1 MFQRMSPTVVLSLV
15 LFCFLLPQSHF
26 AQEPTATP
34 PPGLTPEQKKLIT
47 AADDAVRE
55 SRQAILQAENK
66 RTEAAS
72 HSRRINN
79 LTASKTADDA
89 ALRNVEEL
97 IDVTEEVAAANFLVA
112 EQDNSVLK
120 RLNAAKTQVTTAQ
133 AALPSG
139 QDQPAEIQTARAKCA
154 DAIER
159 LDAAKTSIIDAQTQL
174 KTGVGKIYSF
184 TGSVADR
191 LTRRVAP
198 LNALTAN
205 APVGELRRVLPAELP
220 NFQQA
225 ERLTRELAR
234 NWEELAAKLQTVEN
248 SGQTGQEAGVTQKI
262 VAARQSVK
270 DTVGRLG
277 SSPGWLVALRTES
290 DKEITRVR
298 GKRDEVR
305 NDPVANSS
313 GAVVVV
319 RENQPLLDDVSSIQS
334 AAVPLVTQLAQTTDL
349 EFNRTVTSDLVE
361 QLNTSRVQLK
371 GALADLQDALGGNAE
386 EFQADQVSLFYFT
399 DVPRLMQVLNP
410 ATQEI
415 GGIAGLRARAEDA
428 RRSLNAADVKV
439 ADAQAEVNT
448 LQRRLEQLREE
459 LRLARAQLLSADN
472 LLLSQ
477 TRRLED
483 LRSRPNPDNPRIA
496 RETQRQEDLQRDRDA
511 ANENAN
517 TLQDEQ
523 NGLPAQI
530 RDAQARLTEAQQE
543 VRRRR
548 TDALLLAQTESELFA
563 QARDNTPFF
572 YAPAVGTSTDPA
584 RRVLMYAFG
593 DSKTVFLRGNSEDL
607 DTVKTMI
614 AIFDRPAPQARMSLW
629 ALELNSTA
637 DESGTKK
644 FNKALEIIE
653 DELSATRARIA
664 GSVSF
669 LRDCINAEV
678 NRVAMDKLVSLDRLA
693 DSSQLRWAR
702 MHVYQ
707 REVLIRL
714 GFDPNAGIPTGSRIG
729 VTKFTLADPAGTTTL
744 GEALMVLSLA
754 NPDSRRRIIQA
765 YTSGLRARLDA
776 LGVPELPLNRR
787 SGSPHGYPTQPSQ
800 WFAITQRA
808 TGNDLEPASQYPG
821 RPTLYA
827 LSSSQQELIRAIT
840 RAALPHALERL
851 RVLVKSLER
860 LEEQI
865 QSLEPL
871 KQQTSTAALA
881 KRDINKA
888 ETQRENLLDHEI
900 TPILEWLWREFQIM
914 PSAALSSSPTASAM
928 SAIVKETRE
937 AATASLDPLRTA
949 NARVAAADQMLKEI
963 IIAFEDDLDLHFIQP
978 MLSRLR
984 KRLVDEKGIG
994 VGVIQRTSVL
1004 ATNRLQARVDARGSA
1019 QLAVGD
1025 TQNILGAFQ
1034 QLGQL
1039 IASGQAGGPLG
1050 ILSGLNRLP
1059 QGDTTELYG
1068 LTTNGTFQLTPI
1080 FDPSGQ
1086 ALRFKLDQVFA
1097 NLVREPDGTVNPQL
1111 ARIERHT
1118 VNTEVQLSNLELREV
1133 SRFNSNS
1140 RIGLP
1145 VRKFGGIPIL
1155 NNIPYVR
1162 EVPLIGWFVRKSG
1175 KSAVTQQSLIFGQT
1189 TIYPTIGD
1197 ILDLLKPEDHF
1208 RLREMEKETE
1218 PRDEP

>member
-1 MFQRMSPTVVLSLV
+1 MSSTLILSLV
-15 LFCFLLPQSHF
+15 LFPFLLAQSHL
-26 AQEPTATP
+26 AQEPAATP
-34 PPGLTPEQKKLIT
+34 PPGLTAEQKKLIT

-55 SRQAILQAENK
+55 ARQAVLQAENK

-72 HSRRINN
+72 HSRQINN
-79 LTASKTADDA
+79 LTALKTADDA
-89 ALRNVEEL
+89 ALRSVEEL
-97 IDVTEEVAAANFLVA
+97 IDVTEGVAAADFLVA
-112 EQDNSVLK
+112 EPDNTVLK
-120 RLNAAKTQVTTAQ
+120 RLNAAKTQVTDAQ
-133 AALPSG
+133 TALPTG
-139 QDQPAEIQTARAKCA
+139 QDQPAEIQTARANCA
-154 DAIER
+154 AAIER
-159 LDAAKTSIIDAQTQL
+159 LDAAKTSVTEAQTQL
-174 KTGVGKIYSF
+174 KTAVGKIYSF
-184 TGSVADR
+184 VGNLADR
-191 LTRRVAP
+191 LTKRVAP
-198 LNALTAN
+198 LSALAAN
-205 APVGELRRVLPAELP
+205 AEAGKLRRVLPTELP

-225 ERLTRELAR
+225 ERLTRELAGT
-234 NWEELAAKLQTVEN
+234 WEELAAKLQTVEN
-248 SGQTGQEAGVTQKI
+248 SGQTEQEPAVTQKI
-262 VAARQSVK
+262 VAARQSVR

-277 SSPGWLVALRTES
+277 SSPGWLVTLRSES
-290 DKEITRVR
+290 DKEVTRVR
-298 GKRDEVR
+298 AKRDEVR
-305 NDPVANSS
+305 TDPVANSS

-319 RENQPLLDDVSSIQS
+319 REDQPLLDDISSIHS
-334 AAVPLVTQLAQTTDL
+334 AAVPLLTLLAQTTDL
-349 EFNRTVTSDLVE
+349 EFDSTAISGLVE
-361 QLNTSRVQLK
+361 QLNAGRVQLK

-386 EFQADQVSLFYFT
+386 NFQADQVSLFYFT

-415 GGIAGLRARAEDA
+415 GGIGGLRARAEDA

-439 ADAQAEVNT
+439 ADAQVEVNT

-459 LRLARAQLLSADN
+459 LRLSRAQLLSADN

-477 TRRLED
+477 TRRLEE
-483 LRSRPNPDNPRIA
+483 LRSRPNPDSGRIT
-496 RETQRQEDLQRDRDA
+496 RETHRQEDLQRDRDA

-517 TLQDEQ
+517 ALQDEQ

-548 TDALLLAQTESELFA
+548 TDALLLAQTESDLFA
-563 QARDNTPFF
+563 QVRDNTPFF

-607 DTVKTMI
+607 DMVKTMI

-637 DESGTKK
+637 DESGTKR
-644 FNKALEIIE
+644 FNKALETIE
-653 DELSATRARIA
+653 NELASTRARIA

-678 NRVAMDKLVSLDRLA
+678 NRVAMDKLLKLDHLA

-714 GFDPNAGIPTGSRIG
+714 GFDPNAGIPTGSRLG
-729 VTKFTLADPAGTTTL
+729 VTRFTLADPAGTTTL
-744 GEALMVLSLA
+744 GEALMVLTLA

-765 YTSGLRARLDA
+765 YTSGLRTRLDA
-776 LGVPELPLNRR
+776 LGVPALPQNRR
-787 SGSPHGYPTQPSQ
+787 SGSPQGYPTQSLQ
-800 WFAITQRA
+800 WFALTQRA
-808 TGNDLEPASQYPG
+808 MGNDLEPASQYPG
-821 RPTLYA
+821 LPTLYA
-827 LSSSQQELIRAIT
+827 LSSSQQELVRAIT
-840 RAALPHALERL
+840 RAALPRALEQL
-851 RVLVKSLER
+851 RVAAQSYELLE
-860 LEEQI
+860 
-865 QSLEPL
+865 
-871 KQQTSTAALA
+871 QQMNATSVA
-881 KRDINKA
+881 RDKNRIEA
-888 ETQRENLLDHEI
+888 QRENLVDNDI
-900 TPILEWLWREFQIM
+900 KPILEWLWREFQIV
-914 PSAALSSSPTASAM
+914 PSAALGSSPSASVMTAV
-928 SAIVKETRE
+928 IRE
-937 AATASLDPLRTA
+937 ARSAAAMSLDPLRTA

-978 MLSRLR
+978 MLSRVRNKLIE
-984 KRLVDEKGIG
+984 EKGIG

-1025 TQNILGAFQ
+1025 TQNILAAFQ

-1068 LTTNGTFQLTPI
+1068 LTTNGTFQVTPI

-1097 NLVREPDGTVNPQL
+1097 NVIREPDGTVNPQL

-1140 RIGLP
+1140 RLGLP

-1208 RLREMEKETE
+1208 RLQLENGNQ
-1218 PRDEP
+1218 

>member
-1 MFQRMSPTVVLSLV
+1 
-15 LFCFLLPQSHF
+15 
-26 AQEPTATP
+26 
-34 PPGLTPEQKKLIT
+34 
-47 AADDAVRE
+47 
-55 SRQAILQAENK
+55 
-66 RTEAAS
+66 
-72 HSRRINN
+72 
-79 LTASKTADDA
+79 
-89 ALRNVEEL
+89 VEEL
-97 IDVTEEVAAANFLVA
+97 IGVTEDVSAANFLVA
-112 EQDNSVLK
+112 DQDNAVLK
-120 RLNAAKTQVTTAQ
+120 RLNAATTQVTEAQ
-133 AALPSG
+133 TALPTG
-139 QDQPAEIQTARAKCA
+139 ADQPAEIQTARANCA
-154 DAIER
+154 AALER
-159 LDAAKTSIIDAQTQL
+159 LNAAKSSVTDAQAQL
-174 KTGVGKIYSF
+174 KTAVGKIYSF
-184 TGSVADR
+184 TGNLADR
-191 LTRRVAP
+191 LNRRVAP
-198 LNALTAN
+198 LNALAAN
-205 APVGELRRVLPAELP
+205 AAVGDLRRVLPNELP

-248 SGQTGQEAGVTQKI
+248 SGQTGQEAAVTQKI
-262 VAARQSVK
+262 ADARQSIK
-270 DTVGRLG
+270 DTVSRLG
-277 SSPGWLVALRTES
+277 SSPGWLVTLRGES
-290 DKEITRVR
+290 DKEVTRVR
-298 GKRDEVR
+298 SKRDEVR

-319 RENQPLLDDVSSIQS
+319 REDQPLLDDINSVHST
-334 AAVPLVTQLAQTTDL
+334 AVPLLTQLAQTTDL
-349 EFNRTVTSDLVE
+349 EFNAAATSDVVE
-361 QLNTSRVQLK
+361 QLNTGRVQLK

-386 EFQADQVSLFYFT
+386 NFQADQVSLFYFT

-415 GGIAGLRARAEDA
+415 GGITGLRARAEDA
-428 RRSLNAADVKV
+428 RRSLNAADIKV
-439 ADAQAEVNT
+439 ADAQVEVNT

-459 LRLARAQLLSADN
+459 LRLARANLLSADS

-477 TRRLED
+477 NRRLEE
-483 LRSRPNPDNPRIA
+483 LRSRPTPDAGRIA

-511 ANENAN
+511 ANENTNA
-517 TLQDEQ
+517 LQDEQ

-548 TDALLLAQTESELFA
+548 TDALLLAQTESDLFA
-563 QARDNTPFF
+563 QLRDNTPFF
-572 YAPAVGTSTDPA
+572 YAPAVGSSTDPA

-593 DSKTVFLRGNSEDL
+593 DSKTVFLRGNPDDL
-607 DTVKTMI
+607 DMVKTMI

-644 FNKALEIIE
+644 FNKALEIVE
-653 DELSATRARIA
+653 NELSATRARIA

-678 NRVAMDKLVSLDRLA
+678 NRVAMEKLVKLDHLA

-729 VTKFTLADPAGTTTL
+729 ITKFTLADPAGTTTL

-754 NPDSRRRIIQA
+754 NPDSRQRIIQA

-776 LGVPELPLNRR
+776 LGVPELPLDRR
-787 SGSPHGYPTQPSQ
+787 SGSPLGYPNQPSH
-800 WFAITQRA
+800 WFALTRRA
-808 TGNDLEPASQYPG
+808 MGNDLEPASQYRG
-821 RPTLYA
+821 LPTVYA
-827 LSSSQQELIRAIT
+827 LSSSQQELVRAIS
-840 RAALPHALERL
+840 RAAIPRALEQL
-851 RVLVKSLER
+851 RVSAQSFDLLQQ
-860 LEEQI
+860 QI
-865 QSLEPL
+865 NASGV
-871 KQQTSTAALA
+871 SN
-881 KRDINKA
+881 RDKNRM
-888 ETQRENLLDHEI
+888 ETQAENLVDNEI
-900 TPILEWLWREFQIM
+900 KPILEWLWREFQIV
-914 PSAALSSSPTASAM
+914 PSAALGSSPDATLM
-928 SAIVKETRE
+928 NDVIRETR
-937 AATASLDPLRTA
+937 AAAASLDPLRTA

-963 IIAFEDDLDLHFIQP
+963 IIAFEDDLDVHFIQP

-984 KRLVDEKGIG
+984 RRLIEEKGIG

-1019 QLAVGD
+1019 QLAMGD

-1039 IASGQAGGPLG
+1039 IAAGQTGGPLG

-1059 QGDTTELYG
+1059 QGDSTELYG

-1086 ALRFKLDQVFA
+1086 ALRFKLDQVFS
-1097 NLVREPDGTVNPQL
+1097 NLVREPDGTVNAQL

-1140 RIGLP
+1140 RLGLP

-1197 ILDLLKPEDHF
+1197 ILDLLKPEDQF
-1208 RLREMEKETE
+1208 KLQLEKRSQNPPEDN
-1218 PRDEP
+1218 P